1 MNSKVFDGIC
11 KKLTENKEIKESI
24 LNIKKYI
31 DSSFIFLYIVCILI
45 IIILIITISLLL
57 LILYF
62 LYKTDFFTND
72 IS

>member
-11 KKLTENKEIKESI
+11 KKISENKEIKEYI
-24 LNIKKYI
+24 LYIKKYI

-57 LILYF
+57 MIIYIL
-62 LYKTDFFTND
+62 KKND
-72 IS
+72 VF

>member
-11 KKLTENKEIKESI
+11 KKLSENKEIKESI

-45 IIILIITISLLL
+45 IIVLLITISLLL
-57 LILYF
+57 MIIYIL
-62 LYKTDFFTND
+62 KKND
-72 IS
+72 IF

>member
-11 KKLTENKEIKESI
+11 KKLSENKEIKESI

-45 IIILIITISLLL
+45 IIILFITISLLL
-57 LILYF
+57 MIIYF
-62 LYKTDFFTND
+62 LNKNNIF
-72 IS
+72 

>member
-11 KKLTENKEIKESI
+11 KKISENKEIKEYI
-24 LNIKKYI
+24 LHIKKYI

-57 LILYF
+57 MIIYILKKNNVF
-62 LYKTDFFTND
+62 
-72 IS
+72 

>member
-11 KKLTENKEIKESI
+11 KKISENKEIKEYI

-31 DSSFIFLYIVCILI
+31 DSSFIFLYIVCVLI

-57 LILYF
+57 MIIYIL
-62 LYKTDFFTND
+62 KKND
-72 IS
+72 IF

>member
-1 MNSKVFDGIC
+1 MNSKVFDSIC

-45 IIILIITISLLL
+45 IIVLLITISLLL
-57 LILYF
+57 MIIYILN
-62 LYKTDFFTND
+62 KND
-72 IS
+72 IF